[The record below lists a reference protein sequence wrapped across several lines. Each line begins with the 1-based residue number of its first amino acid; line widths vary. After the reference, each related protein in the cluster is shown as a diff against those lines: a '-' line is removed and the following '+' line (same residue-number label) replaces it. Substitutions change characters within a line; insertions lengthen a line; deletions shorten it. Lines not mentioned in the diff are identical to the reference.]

1 MSRRRRAKATD
12 KYIEQLYAQAGE
24 EAKEEYSEE
33 EEEKEAVRL
42 YLREI
47 GRVPLLT
54 AEEEIELVS
63 KVERVQKLEN
73 IENDIADPMLES
85 LSTAEKTLLSLRFG
99 MRDVRRLTLEEVAME
114 PEFMEILDMIRK
126 RVKYRRKSIFRNCRR

>member
-1 MSRRRRAKATD
+1 MSQRRRAKATD

-24 EAKEEYSEE
+24 EAKE

-54 AEEEIELVS
+54 AEEEVELVS